1 MGRIRLAAAA
11 AIGDPVTVKALRERN
26 QRPGERPLRSG
37 PRARRGH
44 QEARARGS
52 CAAWSATTKAC
63 SDDGVMPALLGLVR
77 QGDRRLALGYE
88 INRPGPSLS

>member
-52 CAAWSATTKAC
+52 CAAWSANHEGPQRWRLEA
-63 SDDGVMPALLGLVR
+63 GPAR
-77 QGDRRLALGYE
+77 PRLE
-88 INRPGPSLS
+88 RPSVAAAV